1 MTSTTQEPAQGPTQE
16 PGQVSLRRNAVGLG
30 GAVIMSAAIMGPA
43 VSTFFN
49 PQFSTPF
56 SGAATPFVY
65 FACLVAILIAS
76 SGVVAMAGRLPSAGA
91 FYTYVTRGLGARAG
105 FVTGG
110 LMFVAYALLPPA
122 EIGLIG
128 SYLQNTFKTE
138 WDVNIPWWL
147 IGLVPAG
154 FMIFLAYE
162 GITSSIR
169 TAMVLFTAEVIVV
182 LVIAIIIVAK
192 GGAHGLT
199 LKPLSP
205 SASPHGFK
213 GLVTGF
219 VFAALSFVGFEG
231 ASTLSEEVR
240 TPRKTVPRAIL
251 ASCVLVGLIYL
262 FCIWAEV
269 NGLGVKEAN
278 ALTGADTPWNS
289 LAATF
294 APWMKWFII
303 LASVS
308 SMFAVMVN
316 SNNGIIRI
324 FYAMGREG
332 LLPRWL
338 ADVHP
343 KRRTPTKAVLAVGG
357 FAIALALVVGSVS
370 GGLGDPVGGSNVY
383 GYLGYVLTL
392 GILPVYV
399 LTNLAAVRYLWG
411 SAGFDWLRHLVLPL
425 AGAGLMV
432 ALLVGQIIE
441 NSAQPFKSFPWV
453 VVAWVAVVAAAAF
466 YIGNR
471 RPHTL
476 AVAGS
481 VLATGE
487 ADDDGTHPE
496 LPGNEYRLDQA

>member
-1 MTSTTQEPAQGPTQE
+1 VTSTTQKPA
-16 PGQVSLRRNAVGLG
+16 QVSLRANALGLG

-65 FACLVAILIAS
+65 FACLVAILIAA
-76 SGVVAMAGRLPSAGA
+76 SGVIAMAGRLPSAGA
-91 FYTYVTRGLGARAG
+91 FYTYVTRGLGPRAG

-128 SYLQNTFKTE
+128 SYLQNTFNTE
-138 WDVNIPWWL
+138 FSVDIPWWL

-169 TAMVLFTAEVIVV
+169 TAMVLFTAEVVVV
-182 LVIAIIIVAK
+182 LVIAIIIVVK

-205 SASPHGFK
+205 TASPHGFK

-231 ASTLSEEVR
+231 ASTISEEVR
-240 TPRKTVPRAIL
+240 EPRRVVPRAIL
-251 ASCVLVGLIYL
+251 LSCLVVGLIYL

-269 NGLGVKEAN
+269 NGLGVSGAN
-278 ALTGADTPWNS
+278 KLTGADTPWNN
-289 LAATF
+289 LATTF

-303 LASVS
+303 IAAVS

-324 FYAMGREG
+324 FFAMGREG
-332 LLPRWL
+332 LLPKWFSE
-338 ADVHP
+338 VHP
-343 KRRTPTKAVLAVGG
+343 VRRTPTKAVLVQGA
-357 FAIALALVVGSVS
+357 FSIALALIVGAVS
-370 GGLGDPVGGSNVY
+370 GGLTDPLGGSNVY
-383 GYLGYVLTL
+383 GYLGFLLTL

-411 SAGFDWLRHLVLPL
+411 SVGFNWLKHFVLPL
-425 AGAGLMV
+425 LG
-432 ALLVGQIIE
+432 
-441 NSAQPFKSFPWV
+441 P
-453 VVAWVAVVAAAAF
+453 
-466 YIGNR
+466 
-471 RPHTL
+471 
-476 AVAGS
+476 GS
-481 VLATGE
+481 WS
-487 ADDDGTHPE
+487 HC
-496 LPGNEYRLDQA
+496 

>member
-1 MTSTTQEPAQGPTQE
+1 VTSTTQEPAP
-16 PGQVSLRRNAVGLG
+16 QVSLRPNALGLG

-65 FACLVAILIAS
+65 FACLVAILIAA
-76 SGVVAMAGRLPSAGA
+76 SGVIAMAGRLPSAGA
-91 FYTYVTRGLGARAG
+91 FYTYVTRGLGPRAG

-128 SYLQNTFKTE
+128 SYLQNTFNTE
-138 WDVNIPWWL
+138 FSVNIPWWV

-182 LVIAIIIVAK
+182 LVIAIIIVIK

-205 SASPHGFK
+205 TASPHGFK

-231 ASTLSEEVR
+231 ASTISEEVR
-240 TPRKTVPRAIL
+240 EPRKTVPRAIL
-251 ASCVLVGLIYL
+251 LSCLVVGLIYL

-269 NGLGVKEAN
+269 NGLGISGAN
-278 ALTGADTPWNS
+278 KLTGADTPWNN

-303 LASVS
+303 IAAVS

-324 FYAMGREG
+324 FFAMGREG
-332 LLPRWL
+332 LLPKWFSE
-338 ADVHP
+338 VHP
-343 KRRTPTKAVLAVGG
+343 VRRTPTKAVLAQGA
-357 FAIALALVVGSVS
+357 FSIALALVVGAVS
-370 GGLGDPVGGSNVY
+370 GGLGKPLGGSNVY
-383 GYLGYVLTL
+383 GYLGFLLTL

-399 LTNLAAVRYLWG
+399 LTNLAAIRYFWG
-411 SAGFDWLRHLVLPL
+411 SDGFDWLRHLVLPAL
-425 AGAGLMV
+425 GAGLMV
-432 ALLVGQIIE
+432 ALLIGQIIE
-441 NSAQPFKSFPWV
+441 NSVQPFKSFPWV
-453 VVAWVAVVAAAAF
+453 VLAWVALVALVAF
-466 YIGNR
+466 WIGNR
-471 RPHTL
+471 RPETL
-476 AVAGS
+476 ALAGS

-496 LPGNEYRLDQA
+496 IPGGAHTVEHG

>member
-1 MTSTTQEPAQGPTQE
+1 VTSTTQEPVHGPADPE
-16 PGQVSLRRNAVGLG
+16 GPVRLKANAVGSV

-76 SGVVAMAGRLPSAGA
+76 SGLVAMAGRLPSAGA
-91 FYTYVTRGLGARAG
+91 FYTYVTRGLGPRAG

-128 SYLQNTFKTE
+128 SYLQSTFKAE
-138 WDVNIPWWL
+138 WNVNIPWWL
-147 IGLVPAG
+147 IGLVPAA
-154 FMIFLAYE
+154 FMIYLAYE

-182 LVIAIIIVAK
+182 MLIAIIIVIK

-205 SASPHGFK
+205 TASPHGFN

-240 TPRKTVPRAIL
+240 EPRKTVPRAIL
-251 ASCVLVGLIYL
+251 ISCVVVGLIYL
-262 FCIWAEV
+262 FCTWAEV
-269 NGLGVKEAN
+269 NGLGIAGAN
-278 ALTGADTPWNS
+278 KLTGADTPWND

-303 LASVS
+303 IASVS

-343 KRRTPTKAVLAVGG
+343 KRRTPTKAVLAVGA
-357 FAIALALVVGSVS
+357 FAIVLALVVGAVS
-370 GGLGDPVGGSNVY
+370 GGFGDAATGSLVY

-411 SAGFDWLRHLVLPL
+411 RDGFNPLKHLILPL
-425 AGAGLMV
+425 LGAGLMI
-432 ALLVGQIIE
+432 ALLIGQIIE
-441 NSAQPFKSFPWV
+441 NSTQPFKSFPWV
-453 VVAWVAVVAAAAF
+453 VVAWVVVVAIAAF
-466 YIGNR
+466 IIGNR
-471 RPHTL
+471 RPQTL

-496 LPGNEYRLDQA
+496 LPGNEYTLEHG

>member
-1 MTSTTQEPAQGPTQE
+1 
-16 PGQVSLRRNAVGLG
+16 
-30 GAVIMSAAIMGPA
+30 
-43 VSTFFN
+43 
-49 PQFSTPF
+49 
-56 SGAATPFVY
+56 
-65 FACLVAILIAS
+65 
-76 SGVVAMAGRLPSAGA
+76 
-91 FYTYVTRGLGARAG
+91 
-105 FVTGG
+105 
-110 LMFVAYALLPPA
+110 
-122 EIGLIG
+122 
-128 SYLQNTFKTE
+128 
-138 WDVNIPWWL
+138 
-147 IGLVPAG
+147 
-154 FMIFLAYE
+154 MIFLAYE

-182 LVIAIIIVAK
+182 MLIAIIIVVK

-205 SASPHGFK
+205 TASPHGFK

-240 TPRKTVPRAIL
+240 EPKKTVPRAIVL
-251 ASCVLVGLIYL
+251 SCAVVGLIYL
-262 FCIWAEV
+262 FCTWAEV
-269 NGLGVKEAN
+269 NGLGIDGAN
-278 ALTGADTPWNS
+278 KLTGADTPWND

-303 LASVS
+303 IASVS

-332 LLPRWL
+332 LLPSWL

-343 KRRTPTKAVLAVGG
+343 QRRTPTKAVLAVGG
-357 FAIALALVVGSVS
+357 FSIVTALVVGRVSRAGSVTR
-370 GGLGDPVGGSNVY
+370 PRGSLVY

-411 SAGFDWLRHLVLPL
+411 KPGFNPLKHLILPL
-425 AGAGLMV
+425 LGAGLMV
-432 ALLVGQIIE
+432 ALLIGQIIE
-441 NSAQPFKSFPWV
+441 NSTQPFKSFPWV
-453 VVAWVAVVAAAAF
+453 VVAWVVVVGIASF
-466 YIGNR
+466 VIGSR
-471 RPHTL
+471 RPQAL

-487 ADDDGTHPE
+487 ADDDGSHPE
-496 LPGNEYRLDQA
+496 LPGNEYTLEHG